1 MAGMSIR
8 SARGKATGV
17 AGISSLNS
25 RPRRAATS
33 VRVQRQVTRTK
44 ARPQEVATVAEVV
57 EAVEEAAPVVEA
69 EPVASTQ
76 VNTIATVAAVDPV
89 AAANIQVAMDT
100 AWVLFCGFL
109 VIGMNA
115 GFACLEAGFCRAKNC
130 VNILAKNL
138 VVFPIAVATYYVFGF
153 GLMFGDGTPFVGT
166 SGFALTGPADNAVQ
180 AVVEGVK
187 YTGVFS
193 SMADTAI
200 PIAAKIFFQGA
211 FAGTTASIVS
221 GAVAERIKFGSF
233 LLFSFLLIAT
243 IYGVT
248 GHWIWGGGW
257 LAQMGFEDFA
267 GCTAVHSLG
276 GWAALTGAKILGPRI
291 GKYGADAKEMP
302 AHSLPLGTIGCFIL
316 WIGWF
321 GFNPGSTLAVDAP
334 AISHIAMTTNLGACA
349 GALGATI
356 TELLQK
362 KGHDIDL
369 GMIINGLLAGLVGVT
384 ASCPFI
390 SNTSSMI
397 VGLVA
402 GLLIGPISQFVDEKL
417 KIDDPVGAIG
427 VHLGGGIIGTLAV
440 GLFSEGPGALYAE
453 GPAKGLLLGGGA
465 SQLITQ
471 CIGIVTVGA
480 TAFVVTSALW
490 YLVKAICGLRVTVEE
505 ETKGLD
511 TSEHGQVAY
520 VAAQ

>member
-1 MAGMSIR
+1 M
-8 SARGKATGV
+8 
-17 AGISSLNS
+17 
-25 RPRRAATS
+25 
-33 VRVQRQVTRTK
+33 
-44 ARPQEVATVAEVV
+44 ATVAEAV
-57 EAVEEAAPVVEA
+57 EAVEP
-69 EPVASTQ
+69 PQSWRPSPSHPPR
-76 VNTIATVAAVDPV
+76 NTIATVAAVDPV

-100 AWVLFCGFL
+100 AWVLLRFL

-316 WIGWF
+316 WIGCSIQPRPPSPWM
-321 GFNPGSTLAVDAP
+321 PQPSL
-334 AISHIAMTTNLGACA
+334 
-349 GALGATI
+349 
-356 TELLQK
+356 
-362 KGHDIDL
+362 
-369 GMIINGLLAGLVGVT
+369 
-384 ASCPFI
+384 
-390 SNTSSMI
+390 TS
-397 VGLVA
+397 
-402 GLLIGPISQFVDEKL
+402 P
-417 KIDDPVGAIG
+417 
-427 VHLGGGIIGTLAV
+427 
-440 GLFSEGPGALYAE
+440 
-453 GPAKGLLLGGGA
+453 
-465 SQLITQ
+465 
-471 CIGIVTVGA
+471 
-480 TAFVVTSALW
+480 
-490 YLVKAICGLRVTVEE
+490 
-505 ETKGLD
+505 
-511 TSEHGQVAY
+511 
-520 VAAQ
+520 